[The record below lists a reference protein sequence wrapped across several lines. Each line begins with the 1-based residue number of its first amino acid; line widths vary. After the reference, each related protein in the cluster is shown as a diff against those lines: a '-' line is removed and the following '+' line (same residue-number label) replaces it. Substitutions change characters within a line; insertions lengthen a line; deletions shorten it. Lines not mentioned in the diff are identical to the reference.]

1 MCQLSLSNS
10 VFATTSLDFLV
21 DMFNDEIE
29 EVRVKAIDS
38 LTRISHHIVLREDQ
52 LETILSALEV
62 CSSINTFAT
71 QQRPSGFNL
80 SMVIRDFE
88 PRWSTLYFQIF
99 SK

>member
-1 MCQLSLSNS
+1 MENP

-29 EVRVKAIDS
+29 DVRLRAIDS

-62 CSSINTFAT
+62 NKILKKYIHLF
-71 QQRPSGFNL
+71 
-80 SMVIRDFE
+80 
-88 PRWSTLYFQIF
+88 
-99 SK
+99 